1 MESPRNR
8 IKTVAGYALI
18 LGILY
23 LVFGVLTFVAN
34 VTEVGLM
41 PPIRAES
48 WGFFSGAAMA
58 FIGVVYFYGWRRL
71 WRGEE
76 RGYSFFIVAFLLSVV
91 FGIVALIVMAAHG
104 IGAGMDAEEFGNF
117 VFVEEFFRPEIM
129 LFLIS
134 LPLCLPTLRAILR
147 RGRKPT
153 SHS

>member
-1 MESPRNR
+1 LSRNN
-8 IKTVAGYALI
+8 IKTVAGYALA

-23 LVFGVLTFVAN
+23 LAFGIITFVAN
-34 VTEVGLM
+34 VAEWDLM

-48 WGFFSGAAMA
+48 WGFFSGAALI
-58 FIGVVYFYGWRRL
+58 FIGIVYFYGWRRL

-91 FGIVALIVMAAHG
+91 FGIVALFVMAAHG
-104 IGAGMDAEEFGNF
+104 IGAGMDSGEFGSF

-134 LPLCLPTLRAILR
+134 LPLCLPTLRAIQK
-147 RGRKPT
+147 RGKR
-153 SHS
+153 S